1 METRIKE
8 ILQIIEKAGYEG
20 YLVGGSSRD
29 ELLNRHYD
37 DVDITTNAPINEML
51 DLFNIY
57 SDKGLAFYNVKI
69 DYDGM
74 IVEITSFRKEC
85 YDDTSSGY
93 PTITGYAKDIKE
105 DAIRRDFTINAIY
118 LDKDNKIHDPF
129 NGLSDLNNKLIRFI
143 GDPITRIKEDPT
155 RILRALRFKE
165 SLGFKLE
172 ENTYKAI
179 KDNLNYL
186 LKLPIT
192 KLAREIKKTY
202 DELKKS
208 KANKIFK
215 EMKINDLLFKNND
228 YDMFNV
234 SKVSYETILEELKRG
249 AIKNGK
255 KQI

>member
-57 SDKGLAFYNVKI
+57 SDKGFAFYNVKI

-74 IVEITSFRKEC
+74 IAE
-85 YDDTSSGY
+85 
-93 PTITGYAKDIKE
+93 ITGYAKDIKE

-179 KDNLNYL
+179 KDNLDYL

-234 SKVSYETILEELKRG
+234 SKVSYETILEELKRS
-249 AIKNGK
+249 AITNGK